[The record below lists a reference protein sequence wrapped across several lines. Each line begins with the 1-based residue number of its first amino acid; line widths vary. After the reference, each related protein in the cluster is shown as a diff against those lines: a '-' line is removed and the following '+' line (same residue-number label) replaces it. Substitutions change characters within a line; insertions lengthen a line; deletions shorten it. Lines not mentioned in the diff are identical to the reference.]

1 MIPDSKK
8 IESFQHDNAYA
19 FQDEGTMWHEG
30 YSLVLELRRLR
41 GLSHE
46 LLPQPEE
53 AERALNHFCYR
64 LRQSDR
70 DMSLPRIQREARL
83 SNEHIAAVLCVMASC
98 WVGRIPTAINQIAV
112 TACGFSPMRL
122 HTFVDAVLSGRGL
135 GVWLVSLNGS
145 LGPSAKLI
153 ALLSAS
159 LSIENVMALR
169 EELKRLPSADRATIP
184 DNNYRP
190 DREEA

>member
-1 MIPDSKK
+1 MRPESEKAG
-8 IESFQHDNAYA
+8 SFQHDNAYA
-19 FQDEGTMWHEG
+19 FQDEGSMWHEG

-64 LRQSDR
+64 LRHSDR

-83 SNEHIAAVLCVMASC
+83 CNEHVAALLCVMASC
-98 WVGRIPTAINQIAV
+98 WVGRIPSALNQVAV
-112 TACGFSPMRL
+112 TACGFSPIRL
-122 HTFVDAVLSGRGL
+122 HAFVDAVLSGRGL
-135 GVWLVSLNGS
+135 GEWLVSVNGS
-145 LGPSAKLI
+145 LGPSSKLI

-159 LSIENVMALR
+159 LSIENVMSLR
-169 EELKRLPSADRATIP
+169 EELKRLPSADRPTIP
-184 DNNYRP
+184 DNNDRP
-190 DREEA
+190 QRQER